1 MSEEPKQP
9 WHSDLKCPQC
19 KGWMRV
25 RGSSVTTLFYHAHVM
40 CGRCGIHEQL
50 KIPIEQYEERPPADI
65 VREGIVEPKERETV
79 GRKLYG
85 KRGRARS
92 ARRVRKE
99 RK

>member
-1 MSEEPKQP
+1 MNEETKQP

-19 KGWMRV
+19 GAWMRV
-25 RGSSVTTLFYHAHVM
+25 RGSSVTALFYHAELL

-50 KIPIEQYEERPPADI
+50 KIPIEQYQERSPRDI
-65 VREGIVEPKERETV
+65 VREEIVESEDRQSV

-85 KRGRARS
+85 ERGRARS